1 MTIKIFEVMQVRFE
15 NRAGVEVEKMLI
27 AAMKLRQG
35 LLIVA
40 RLIIPNKYH
49 VFTILIVVSKA
60 QR

>member
-1 MTIKIFEVMQVRFE
+1 MQVRFE
-15 NRAGVEVEKMLI
+15 NRAGVEVEIMLK

-40 RLIIPNKYH
+40 RLIIRNKYH